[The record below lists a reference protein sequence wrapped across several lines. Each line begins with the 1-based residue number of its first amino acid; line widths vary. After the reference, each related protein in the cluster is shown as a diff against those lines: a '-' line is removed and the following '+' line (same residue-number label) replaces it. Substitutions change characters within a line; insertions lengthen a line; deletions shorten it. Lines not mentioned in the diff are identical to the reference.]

1 MDEIKL
7 YIGLDVHKDSIAIA
21 SARAHSR
28 DDPRFIGT
36 TGYSV
41 ISLNKA
47 LVRLGKPS
55 EWSICYEAGPCG
67 YGLERAL
74 RKRGYHY

>member
-1 MDEIKL
+1 MDDVML

-28 DDPRFIGT
+28 DDPQFVGT

-41 ISLNKA
+41 ISLTKA
-47 LVRLGKPS
+47 LSRLGKPS
-55 EWSICYEAGPCG
+55 ELNRPGN
-67 YGLERAL
+67 
-74 RKRGYHY
+74 RGGSNS